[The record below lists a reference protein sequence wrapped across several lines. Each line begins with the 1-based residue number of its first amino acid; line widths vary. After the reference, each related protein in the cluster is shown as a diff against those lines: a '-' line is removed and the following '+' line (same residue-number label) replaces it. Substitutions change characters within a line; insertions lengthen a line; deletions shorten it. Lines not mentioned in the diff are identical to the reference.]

1 MNESWICEEP
11 LWNQVS
17 DSWKTLDHPNVSSCF
32 RIFFFRL
39 IFPNLCFFYVW
50 LPFEVH
56 PIYSSRDKGIKRS
69 LLGTLKDLFAFF
81 CVSVAIYDVIHE
93 AFFKPNFQILEILD
107 PSLRI
112 LTYTL
117 VLVLNFLY
125 RVKGMRI
132 SGFLCRFFFVSLFS
146 FGIDLYLMYEVMTQ
160 LKLEE
165 LMSSIIHVTLL
176 LLNVLA
182 HFWPEPPPRY
192 SEYVRLVGVEGCHNP
207 SPDTQCG
214 YPSYIFFSW
223 MSSLMWKGFK
233 RPIKQKDL
241 WDFIP
246 SVNTA
251 LVNPHFLKH
260 WNKIYTQTKFSNY
273 PTSKSPS
280 IFPALLRSYW
290 PLLLKG
296 AFAKLLHD
304 LLLICSPMLLQYLIL
319 FSYSPDIPLGQ
330 GIALSV
336 ILFGN
341 KILGTFFIA
350 RYFFYMVTVGMKLK
364 TSITSLIYRK
374 ALRIHSTRDD
384 TTSGEIVNLM
394 SVDVQKIVDLM
405 PLLNTIWSGPLQII
419 AAIYLLINTLGY
431 SALAGVLV
439 MFLLIPINGFIA
451 VRMKNAQMKQMK
463 KKDERVKK
471 MNEILQ
477 GIKIIKLYAWESS
490 FSKLISSIRFE
501 EIKLLKLS
509 SKYFGFMMLTI
520 SSTTFF
526 ISLFTFIV
534 YVVSDPENHILDS
547 EKIFVS
553 ISLFNILRFPLNMLT
568 HVIGGIASASVS
580 LKRINKFLA
589 SEELEEGILVR
600 SNSHDHQAICIH
612 PSSSFSWKGSSES
625 LFKDISMDVN
635 RGNLIA
641 IIGPVG
647 SGKSSL
653 ISALLGEMLFTS
665 KGTNPVEIHGSVAYT
680 PQNAWM
686 QNVSVKDNILF
697 GRKFN
702 KNWYDEVLKACS
714 LESDMEVF
722 PSGDSTEIGEKG
734 INLSGGQKQRISL
747 ARAVYSQSD
756 IYFLDDPLAA
766 VDSHVAKHLFEEVI
780 GSNGLLRGKTRILV
794 THNLSFL
801 HLVDEIYFLKDGE
814 ITEKGTYKELMEKNC
829 DFSELISNHANN
841 KITNQSDSEKVME
854 KINEEGTKQP
864 IETNFKIYDEETL
877 HTGQVGIR
885 VYWYFLSKIGMLA
898 GILAFSFFII
908 SQILATGSSVWLSVW
923 SDAKNNTDIYY
934 HLGIYAGLGVSN
946 IFISTAGTLILSLSL
961 LDASR
966 ILHGTL
972 FQCIIKTPMSFF
984 DTTPLGRILNRFG
997 QDIEVLDTKMS
1008 FCIFGSMTGTFAYI
1022 ATVTIISI
1030 NVPIFIIPTLAI
1042 FVVYFVIL
1050 IVSLSSSRQLK
1061 RLSSVAT
1068 SPIYSHFGETLSG
1081 INTVRAYSLEKAF
1094 YSEFERRLDEYQ
1106 KRNFPVIMADR
1117 WLGIRI
1123 NLIGNFIIFA
1133 SALFS
1138 VLSRDTITP
1147 VISIRLFVFLTSVL
1161 LF

>member
-1 MNESWICEEP
+1 
-11 LWNQVS
+11 
-17 DSWKTLDHPNVSSCF
+17 
-32 RIFFFRL
+32 
-39 IFPNLCFFYVW
+39 
-50 LPFEVH
+50 
-56 PIYSSRDKGIKRS
+56 
-69 LLGTLKDLFAFF
+69 
-81 CVSVAIYDVIHE
+81 
-93 AFFKPNFQILEILD
+93 
-107 PSLRI
+107 
-112 LTYTL
+112 
-117 VLVLNFLY
+117 
-125 RVKGMRI
+125 
-132 SGFLCRFFFVSLFS
+132 
-146 FGIDLYLMYEVMTQ
+146 
-160 LKLEE
+160 
-165 LMSSIIHVTLL
+165 
-176 LLNVLA
+176 
-182 HFWPEPPPRY
+182 
-192 SEYVRLVGVEGCHNP
+192 
-207 SPDTQCG
+207 
-214 YPSYIFFSW
+214 
-223 MSSLMWKGFK
+223 
-233 RPIKQKDL
+233 
-241 WDFIP
+241 
-246 SVNTA
+246 
-251 LVNPHFLKH
+251 
-260 WNKIYTQTKFSNY
+260 
-273 PTSKSPS
+273 
-280 IFPALLRSYW
+280 
-290 PLLLKG
+290 
-296 AFAKLLHD
+296 
-304 LLLICSPMLLQYLIL
+304 
-319 FSYSPDIPLGQ
+319 
-330 GIALSV
+330 
-336 ILFGN
+336 
-341 KILGTFFIA
+341 
-350 RYFFYMVTVGMKLK
+350 MKLK

-490 FSKLISSIRFE
+490 FFSKLISSIRVE

-553 ISLFNILRFPLNMLT
+553 ISLFNILR
-568 HVIGGIASASVS
+568 

-885 VYWYFLSKIGMLA
+885 VYCDGLLC
-898 GILAFSFFII
+898 LAFSLVGCKK
-908 SQILATGSSVWLSVW
+908 QHRYILPFGNLC
-923 SDAKNNTDIYY
+923 
-934 HLGIYAGLGVSN
+934 G
-946 IFISTAGTLILSLSL
+946 L

-1008 FCIFGSMTGTFAYI
+1008 FLHLWIHDC
-1022 ATVTIISI
+1022 
-1030 NVPIFIIPTLAI
+1030 
-1042 FVVYFVIL
+1042 
-1050 IVSLSSSRQLK
+1050 LSSSRQLK

-1147 VISIRLFVFLTSVL
+1147 GQLGLNVSSSLAITSILSWVIRMYSDLENNIVAVERIKEYSNKESEAPWELEEDLKLNSSWPLKGEITIKNLSLKYRKDLDWVLRDINVHISPGDKMITIDGVDIKKMGLHTLRSKLTIIPQDPTLFSGTLRLNLDPFGLFKDMELIESLKHAYLQDFLKEDGLDKLICLARALLRKNKVL
-1161 LF
+1161 IMDEATAAVDSETDKLIQKAIKDNFRDSTVLTIAHRLQTVLDYSKIIVIDSGCIIEYDSPKNLLSDSSSTFYKMCLNSGINQ